1 MTNAINL
8 TAYDN
13 KAAYQMVSNNNEV
26 KDALYDMTD
35 ADFVTFL
42 DTVCVLTEEQKEYIF
57 NKLDITVATPVAVTS
72 EPTTPT
78 TPITT
83 PITTST
89 STTTSTPTM
98 NKELY
103 FRAYQDTNT
112 IVTFERQCKTEEYH
126 IFDVYVKGLLDGTA
140 SYCVWNN
147 ELIEYDVNEGT
158 QQMLPN
164 SITRFLIEDELNL
177 EQFREYIAI
186 HARTIGEHSYLHH
199 NWIDIIQIAYM
210 IDDIYAI
217 RVFDVQTG
225 EQVSIDKL
233 S

>member
-1 MTNAINL
+1 
-8 TAYDN
+8 
-13 KAAYQMVSNNNEV
+13 
-26 KDALYDMTD
+26 
-35 ADFVTFL
+35 
-42 DTVCVLTEEQKEYIF
+42 
-57 NKLDITVATPVAVTS
+57 
-72 EPTTPT
+72 
-78 TPITT
+78 
-83 PITTST
+83 
-89 STTTSTPTM
+89 M

-103 FRAYQDTNT
+103 FRAYQDNNT

-177 EQFREYIAI
+177 EQFREYISI

-199 NWIDIIQIAYM
+199 NWIDIVQIAYM
-210 IDDIYAI
+210 VDNIYAI
-217 RVFDVQTG
+217 RVFDIKTG
-225 EQVSIDKL
+225 EQVSLDKL
-233 S
+233 R

>member
-1 MTNAINL
+1 MYYIASIT
-8 TAYDN
+8 
-13 KAAYQMVSNNNEV
+13 NNN
-26 KDALYDMTD
+26 
-35 ADFVTFL
+35 
-42 DTVCVLTEEQKEYIF
+42 
-57 NKLDITVATPVAVTS
+57 NS
-72 EPTTPT
+72 N
-78 TPITT
+78 
-83 PITTST
+83 
-89 STTTSTPTM
+89 M

-103 FRAYQDTNT
+103 FRAYQDNNT

-140 SYCVWNN
+140 SYCIWNN
-147 ELIEYDVNEGT
+147 ELIECEVNEGT
-158 QQMLPN
+158 QQMLPKD
-164 SITRFLIEDELNL
+164 ITRFLIEDELNL